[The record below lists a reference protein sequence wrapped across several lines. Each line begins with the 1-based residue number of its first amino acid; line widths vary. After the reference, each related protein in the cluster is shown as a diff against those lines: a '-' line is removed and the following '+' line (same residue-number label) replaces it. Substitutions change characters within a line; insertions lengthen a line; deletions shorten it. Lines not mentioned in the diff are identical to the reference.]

1 MSETNV
7 IAFEPRRQEAPALQY
22 VEVCLDAA
30 CGIELVLCD
39 NAGKVIAVLEYA
51 LTNKPEGFDLDL
63 LREAWDRWRETSTIA
78 S

>member
-1 MSETNV
+1 MTTENV
-7 IAFEPRRQEAPALQY
+7 IAFEPRRPEAPMLQY

-39 NAGKVIAVLEYA
+39 NAGNVVAVLEYA

-63 LREAWDRWRETSTIA
+63 LRAAWDRWRGTSTIA